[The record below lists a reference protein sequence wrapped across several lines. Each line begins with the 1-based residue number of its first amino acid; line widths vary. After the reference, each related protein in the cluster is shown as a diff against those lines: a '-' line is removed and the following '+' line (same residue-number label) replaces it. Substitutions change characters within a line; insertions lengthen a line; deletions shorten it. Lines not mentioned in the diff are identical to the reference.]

1 MTQMTAHF
9 SLAEMTT
16 TEVRSA
22 DNHCPADLITEL
34 LETALMMERIR
45 AALSAAHGGDVAIN
59 VTSAYRSPA
68 VNARVGGSAT
78 SDHMRALAVDFKAPE
93 FGTPY
98 RVAQFLAGKLDAL
111 GIGQVIHERF
121 NSSWIHVSRKT
132 PDKILNRVITIS
144 HAGTQAGIV
153 EVA

>member
-1 MTQMTAHF
+1 MTQLTAHF
-9 SLAEMTT
+9 SLAELTT

-22 DNHCPADLITEL
+22 DNNCPADLVTEL

-45 AALSAAHGGDVAIN
+45 AALSASHGGDVAIN

-68 VNARVGGSAT
+68 VNARVGGSPT

-93 FGTPY
+93 FGTPFQVS
-98 RVAQFLAGKLDAL
+98 RFLAGKLDAL
-111 GIGQVIHERF
+111 GIGQVIHEFGR
-121 NSSWIHVSRKT
+121 WVHVSRRT

-144 HAGTQAGIV
+144 AAGTQAGIV